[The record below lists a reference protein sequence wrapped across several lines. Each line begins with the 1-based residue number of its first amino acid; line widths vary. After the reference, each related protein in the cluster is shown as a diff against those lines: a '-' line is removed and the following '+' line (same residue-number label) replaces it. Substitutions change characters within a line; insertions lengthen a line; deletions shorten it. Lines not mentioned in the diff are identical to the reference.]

1 MLNNL
6 TKVEKVVIIVTV
18 IAITLIFGGIGYA
31 FFTMNDNT
39 GSTAEVTNTSGKM
52 TITYADGGSNLLV
65 SSNISPSNT
74 IIANKTFTLTGL
86 NTTTAG
92 DGLAM
97 EYKVVLKYTSTFSAG
112 QIHYYIKK
120 ISTTN
125 EDITTTFTGEVNQT
139 VPGNDTYTGYSHG
152 TLNKGNN
159 KYTEMVTGEFPA
171 SKDSQTIT
179 FNLVMQ
185 FPDTGENQDTE
196 KGKSINAEVVVNY
209 EPEVEYI
216 ATTIINLYD
225 TSEKD
230 ENGIT
235 LDGLQKDGT
244 GDFNVTLVNNSYNK
258 SYNVSLLNNM
268 DNIIADTEYDE
279 YDNLRYVGANPNNY
293 ISFNNEV
300 WRIIGIFNVYNNDTQ
315 KTEKLI
321 KIIRNDSL
329 GNYSWDSSAFI
340 NNDGFIINGDGIN
353 EWSQAKL
360 MYELNC
366 DGKLDSKYCNSDI
379 EITEGYLS
387 SNTSGTTTWYN
398 GRDNKK
404 SGSYDYSKNIKSDYI
419 NKIANVR
426 WNLGGFNYSTEL
438 AKSFYTSERGTT
450 HIVDPTDGVT
460 RTNTW
465 DGKVGLMYPSDY
477 GYAST
482 DADCRN
488 NLSSFDCSK
497 NFCVAYCKNNNWL
510 SKDSSLWTLS
520 PFSDSANKV
529 SFVFFKGN
537 VDFYSD
543 YDTYGVRPALFLKS
557 ETQIAG
563 GTGTSSDPYTLK

>member
-1 MLNNL
+1 MLNSL

-39 GSTAEVTNTSGKM
+39 GSTAEVINTSGKM

-92 DGLAM
+92 EGLAM
-97 EYKVVLKYTSTFSAG
+97 EYKVGLKYTSTFSDG
-112 QIHYYIKK
+112 QIYYYIKK
-120 ISTTN
+120 ISSTN
-125 EDITTTFTGEVNQT
+125 EDITTTFTGEENQT
-139 VPGNDTYTGYSHG
+139 VPGNETYTGYSHG

-171 SKDSQTIT
+171 SADSQTVT

-216 ATTIINLYD
+216 ATTITNLYD

-244 GDFNVTLVNNSYNK
+244 GDFNVTLVNNNYNK

-268 DNIIADTEYDE
+268 DNMIADTEYDE

-300 WRIIGIFNVYNNDTQ
+300 WRIIGIFNVYNADT
-315 KTEKLI
+315 KKNEKLV
-321 KIIRNDSL
+321 KIIRNESL
-329 GNYSWDSSAFI
+329 GNYSWDTSDSSI
-340 NNDGFIINGDGIN
+340 NSGWGIN
-353 EWSQAKL
+353 EWSQADL
-360 MYELNC
+360 MTELNT
-366 DGKLDSKYCNSDI
+366 DYLDISK
-379 EITEGYLS
+379 
-387 SNTSGTTTWYN
+387 TSGTTTWYN
-398 GRDNKK
+398 GENNAK
-404 SGSYDYSKNIKSDYI
+404 SGSYDYSKNIKSEYI
-419 NKIANVR
+419 DKIANVR
-426 WNLGGFNYSTEL
+426 WNLGGI
-438 AKSFYTSERGTT
+438 TSGASAINTYKQERGTA
-450 HIVDPTDGVT
+450 HVSVNNLYDGIT

-465 DGKVGLMYPSDY
+465 DGKVGLMYLSDY

-482 DADCRN
+482 DTSCREE
-488 NLSSFDCSK
+488 LSST
-497 NFCVAYCKNNNWL
+497 NCKNDNWL
-510 SKDSSLWTLS
+510 FNSALECTLPPDSV
-520 PFSDSANKV
+520 SANL
-529 SFVFFKGN
+529 VFRVIPVGPVN
-537 VDFYSD
+537 YSSAH
-543 YDTYGVRPALFLKS
+543 YANGVRPVLFLKS
-557 ETQIAG
+557 ETQITG
-563 GTGTSSDPYTLK
+563 GIGTESDPYTLK